1 MSSANDSIDLTAATP
16 SSPTSSAVISSVLDT
31 PMVLGETPLWDA
43 DNALLYWVDI
53 PGKAVHRLDP
63 ATQAHTKWPM
73 PSEPGCIALHSNG
86 GLIVPLRSSVAHLN
100 TDTGALRHLLPAPYD
115 TSVLRFN
122 DGRCDAAGRL
132 WVGTIYEPKGQPR
145 ASLYCLERGQL
156 RDVHHPV
163 TTSNGVAFSPDGKT
177 LYQSDTPAHRIMAY
191 EFDVASGQLGIAK
204 VFHQF
209 PDDRSA
215 PNYGGR
221 PDGAAVDAEG
231 AYWCAMFEGGRLL
244 RLSPT
249 GEILSEIRLPVR
261 CPTMMAF
268 GGSDLRTLYITTS
281 RENRSAAEIEQYP
294 LSGRTLSVQVDVPGR
309 KEFKFT
315 PWSEWRSA
323 PAS

>member
-1 MSSANDSIDLTAATP
+1 MSSLDSSGI
-16 SSPTSSAVISSVLDT
+16 SSAVSAGVTSVFDM
-31 PMVLGETPLWDA
+31 PMLLGETPLWDA

-53 PGKAVHRLDP
+53 PGKVVHQLNP
-63 ATQAHTKWPM
+63 ATGTHSSWTM

-86 GLIVPLRSSVAHLN
+86 GLIVPLRSSIAHLN

-115 TSVLRFN
+115 VNTLRFN

-132 WVGTIYEPKGQPR
+132 WVGTIFEPKGQPR

-163 TTSNGVAFSPDGKT
+163 TTSNGVAFSGDGKT

-191 EFDVASGQLGIAK
+191 DFDAASGQLGAAR

-209 PDDRSA
+209 PTDKSA
-215 PNYGGR
+215 ADYGGR
-221 PDGAAVDAEG
+221 PDGAAVDSQD

-244 RLSPT
+244 RLSSS

-268 GGSDLRTLYITTS
+268 GGQDLRTLYITTS

-294 LSGRTLSVQVDVPGR
+294 LSGHILSIRVDVPGR

-315 PWSEWRSA
+315 PWSEWRNV
-323 PAS
+323 PAA

>member
-1 MSSANDSIDLTAATP
+1 MSSIDSSDFIASASSNPSASVID
-16 SSPTSSAVISSVLDT
+16 SVLDT

-63 ATQAHTKWPM
+63 ATHAHTKWPM

-86 GLIVPLRSSVAHLN
+86 GLIVPLRTSLAHLN
-100 TDTGALRHLLPAPYD
+100 TDTGVLRHLLPAPYD

-145 ASLYCLERGQL
+145 ASLYCVERGQI
-156 RDVHHPV
+156 RDVHHAV
-163 TTSNGVAFSPDGKT
+163 TTSNGVAFSIDGKT
-177 LYQSDTPAHRIMAY
+177 LYQADTPAHRIMAY
-191 EFDVASGQLGIAK
+191 DYDVKSGEIGEAK

-209 PDDRSA
+209 ADDRKA
-215 PNYGGR
+215 PDYGGR
-221 PDGAAVDAEG
+221 PDGAAVDSEG

-244 RLSPT
+244 RLSPA
-249 GEILSEIRLPVR
+249 GELLSEIRLPVR

-294 LSGRTLSVQVDVPGR
+294 LSGHTLSVRVDVPGR
-309 KEFKFT
+309 REFKFT
-315 PWSEWRSA
+315 PWAEWRSPPTA
-323 PAS
+323 

>member
-1 MSSANDSIDLTAATP
+1 MSSPDS
-16 SSPTSSAVISSVLDT
+16 SETSSAAFPGITSILDT
-31 PMVLGETPLWDA
+31 PMLLGETPLWDA
-43 DNALLYWVDI
+43 DHAVLYWVDI

-63 ATQAHTKWPM
+63 VTRAHTSWPM
-73 PSEPGCIALHSNG
+73 PSEPGCIALHTDG
-86 GLIVPLRSSVAHLN
+86 GLIVPLRTSIAHLN
-100 TDTGALRHLLPAPYD
+100 TDTGTLRHLLPAPYD
-115 TSVLRFN
+115 INTIRFN

-132 WVGTIYEPKGQPR
+132 WVGTIFEPKGQAA

-163 TTSNGVAFSPDGKT
+163 TTSNGVAFSGDGKT

-191 EFDVASGQLGIAK
+191 DFDAMSGQVGAARL
-204 VFHQF
+204 FHQF
-209 PDDRSA
+209 PTDRSA
-215 PNYGGR
+215 PGYGGR
-221 PDGAAVDAEG
+221 PDGAAVDSED

-244 RLSPT
+244 RLSSS

-268 GGSDLRTLYITTS
+268 GGADLRTLYITTS

-294 LSGRTLSVQVDVPGR
+294 LSGHTLSIRVDVPGR

-315 PWSEWRSA
+315 PWSEWRNV
-323 PAS
+323 PAA